1 MIVSDLTT
9 EFCEKTG
16 ADAVTA
22 FDYYLKPAADIVWN
36 RLYPFSNESCVPYSC
51 FPNRYGHN
59 VMEIAIYIYDK
70 EGAEGETAHTENG
83 IGRTYESGSIPES
96 ILRRITPHFRLI

>member
-16 ADAVTA
+16 ADGVTA
-22 FDYYLKPAADIVWN
+22 YDYYLKPAADIVWN
-36 RLYPFSNESCVPYSC
+36 KLYPFSESHTPYSC
-51 FPNRYGHN
+51 FPCRYGSI

-70 EGAEGETAHTENG
+70 EGAEGETAHNENG
-83 IGRTYESGSIPES
+83 IGRTYESGSIPQS
-96 ILRRITPHFRLI
+96 ILDRITPHFKLI